1 MINEGSRCRRDIS
14 SRSSTLEFWRCGPW
28 LVVSACVPL
37 SLLRLPP
44 FRRHFHGVDL
54 TQSLFT
60 MSMIII
66 GRSNTVGTSKASESR
81 LWIDVTKIESKAL
94 GNNCID
100 PLLDKTI
107 LLSYGML

>member
-1 MINEGSRCRRDIS
+1 
-14 SRSSTLEFWRCGPW
+14 
-28 LVVSACVPL
+28 
-37 SLLRLPP
+37 
-44 FRRHFHGVDL
+44 
-54 TQSLFT
+54 